1 MKSGEKLYSIILAN
15 LLKRERLIG
24 INTLTNQQDM
34 TRSELSKEIIPKISD
49 YLFSKNFI
57 DNATHDDAEDNIL
70 MSKFDIACDI
80 LSVEASYQRLLG
92 FLKDSLA
99 NTDTISS

>member
-57 DNATHDDAEDNIL
+57 DNATHDDAEDNAIVQPSGA
-70 MSKFDIACDI
+70 SK
-80 LSVEASYQRLLG
+80 SSSGASSHVPLY
-92 FLKDSLA
+92 SI
-99 NTDTISS
+99 NT